1 MTDISKF
8 MVMKR
13 LFLLLAMALVAV
25 GVFAQDLPED
35 GVKKVK
41 QAVYLMHNGNLDN
54 AIMLLNNVLET
65 YPKSYDAKYELAIAY
80 YMKEDYDTAMD
91 ICKKLQKH
99 ENVNASLYQLWG
111 NAYDMKGERAKA
123 VEMYDKGLKK
133 FPNSGQ
139 LYLEKGNCAQ
149 LERDYLGALELY
161 EKGIEVEP
169 DFTSNYYRAS
179 QILAA
184 SSEPIFAILYATV
197 YRLLDPNSDR
207 SAEMG
212 AMIYD
217 IYKEHLV
224 LENKGDSTLK
234 AHATLTKK
242 NNITLSMADLTSP
255 GALLAKMSSF
265 EVVYESGL
273 LDSPALDTA
282 IVNGRITFDDIIK
295 IRGDAIDKYLERR
308 KALAIIDSAENASS
322 MPKDLV
328 AVLLYEKK
336 IKDAGYWRVYNAW
349 LMGTSEFTGAD
360 EILGKEE
367 EKFKE
372 FAQWEGEN
380 LFIPSRDGL
389 TLRK

>member
-1 MTDISKF
+1 

-13 LFLLLAMALVAV
+13 LFLLLAMVLVAV
-25 GVFAQDLPED
+25 GAFAQDLPED

-41 QAVYLMHNGNLDN
+41 QAVYLMDNGNLDN
-54 AIMLLNNVLET
+54 AILLLNNVLET
-65 YPKSYDAKYELAIAY
+65 YPKSYNAKYELAIAY
-80 YMKEDYDTAMD
+80 YMKEDYDTAID

-99 ENVNASLYQLWG
+99 ENANASLYQIWG
-111 NAYDMKGERAKA
+111 NAYDMKGERDKA

-139 LYLEKGNCAQ
+139 LYLEKGNIAQ
-149 LERDYLGALELY
+149 LNRDYYEALVLY
-161 EKGIEVEP
+161 EKGIEVQP

-197 YRLLDPNSDR
+197 YRLLDPNSER

-212 AMIYD
+212 AMIAD

-224 LENKGDSTLK
+224 LENKGDSTLQ
-234 AHATLTKK
+234 ARATLTKK
-242 NNITLSMADLTSP
+242 NNISLSMADLASP

-265 EVVYESGL
+265 ELVYERGL
-273 LDSPALDTA
+273 LDSPALDSA
-282 IVNGRITFDDIIK
+282 IINGKITFEDLIK
-295 IRGDAIDKYLERR
+295 IRGDAIDNYFKER
-308 KALAIIDSAENASS
+308 KNLAIIDSAENASS

-349 LMGTSEFTGAD
+349 LMGTSEFTGGY
-360 EILGKEE
+360 EILAKEE

-389 TLRK
+389 TLRQ

>member
-1 MTDISKF
+1 
-8 MVMKR
+8 MKR
-13 LFLLLAMALVAV
+13 LFLLLAMALMAA
-25 GVFAQDLPED
+25 GAFAQDLPED
-35 GVKKVK
+35 AVKRVK
-41 QAVYLMHNGNLDN
+41 QAVYLMDNGNLDN
-54 AIMLLNNVLET
+54 AITVLNKVLET

-91 ICKKLQKH
+91 ICKKLHKH

-139 LYLEKGNCAQ
+139 LYLEKGNIA
-149 LERDYLGALELY
+149 LLNKDYYGALTLY

-197 YRLLDPNSDR
+197 YRLLDPNSER

-212 AMIYD
+212 AMIAD
-217 IYKEHLV
+217 IYREHLV
-224 LENKGDSTLK
+224 LENSGDTTLK
-234 AHATLTKK
+234 AHATFTKK
-242 NNITLSMADLTSP
+242 NNITLSMADLSSP

-282 IVNGRITFDDIIK
+282 IINGKITFDDIIK
-295 IRGDAIDKYLERR
+295 IRGDAIDKYFERR
-308 KALAIIDSAENASS
+308 EALAIIDSAENAFS

-328 AVLLYEKK
+328 GVLLYEKK

>member
-1 MTDISKF
+1 
-8 MVMKR
+8 MKR
-13 LFLLLAMALVAV
+13 LFLLLAMALVAA
-25 GVFAQDLPED
+25 GAFAQDLPED
-35 GVKKVK
+35 AVKRVK
-41 QAVYLMHNGNLDN
+41 QAVYLMDNGNLDN
-54 AIMLLNNVLET
+54 AITVLNKVLET

-91 ICKKLQKH
+91 ICKKLHKH

-169 DFTSNYYRAS
+169 DFTSNYYWAS

-212 AMIYD
+212 ALIAD
-217 IYKEHLV
+217 IYKEHIS
-224 LENKGDSTLK
+224 LEQGKDSI
-234 AHATLTKK
+234 TKK
-242 NNITLSMADLTSP
+242 VTVSMTGKNRITMSQEDLSDP
-255 GALLAKMSSF
+255 KALLAKMTCF
-265 EVVYESGL
+265 EITYERGASMSAGLFGLLKNKTLSLEDIIQIREDAMECYFKEREERSGL
-273 LDSPALDTA
+273 LP
-282 IVNGRITFDDIIK
+282 N
-295 IRGDAIDKYLERR
+295 
-308 KALAIIDSAENASS
+308 
-322 MPKDLV
+322 KDLV
-328 AVLLYEKK
+328 AVLDYEKK

>member
-1 MTDISKF
+1 
-8 MVMKR
+8 
-13 LFLLLAMALVAV
+13 
-25 GVFAQDLPED
+25 
-35 GVKKVK
+35 
-41 QAVYLMHNGNLDN
+41 
-54 AIMLLNNVLET
+54 
-65 YPKSYDAKYELAIAY
+65 
-80 YMKEDYDTAMD
+80 
-91 ICKKLQKH
+91 
-99 ENVNASLYQLWG
+99 
-111 NAYDMKGERAKA
+111 
-123 VEMYDKGLKK
+123 
-133 FPNSGQ
+133 
-139 LYLEKGNCAQ
+139 
-149 LERDYLGALELY
+149 
-161 EKGIEVEP
+161 
-169 DFTSNYYRAS
+169 
-179 QILAA
+179 
-184 SSEPIFAILYATV
+184 
-197 YRLLDPNSDR
+197 
-207 SAEMG
+207 
-212 AMIYD
+212 
-217 IYKEHLV
+217 
-224 LENKGDSTLK
+224 
-234 AHATLTKK
+234 
-242 NNITLSMADLTSP
+242 
-255 GALLAKMSSF
+255 MSSF

>member
-1 MTDISKF
+1 
-8 MVMKR
+8 
-13 LFLLLAMALVAV
+13 MALMAA
-25 GVFAQDLPED
+25 GAFAQDLPED
-35 GVKKVK
+35 AVKRVK
-41 QAVYLMHNGNLDN
+41 QAVYLMDNGNLDN
-54 AIMLLNNVLET
+54 AITVLNKVLET

-91 ICKKLQKH
+91 ICKKLHKH

-139 LYLEKGNCAQ
+139 LYLEKGNIA
-149 LERDYLGALELY
+149 LLNKDYYGALTLY

-197 YRLLDPNSDR
+197 YRLLDPNSER

-212 AMIYD
+212 AMIAD
-217 IYKEHLV
+217 IYREHLV
-224 LENKGDSTLK
+224 LENSGDTTLK
-234 AHATLTKK
+234 AHATFTKK
-242 NNITLSMADLTSP
+242 NNITLSMADLSSP

-282 IVNGRITFDDIIK
+282 IINGKITFDDIIK
-295 IRGDAIDKYLERR
+295 IRGDAIDKYFERR
-308 KALAIIDSAENASS
+308 EALAIIDSAENAFS

-328 AVLLYEKK
+328 GVLLYEKK

>member
-65 YPKSYDAKYELAIAY
+65 YPKSYDANYELAIAY

-242 NNITLSMADLTSP
+242 NNISISMADLSSP
-255 GALLAKMSSF
+255 GALLTKMSPF
-265 EVVYESGL
+265 ELVYERGVM
-273 LDSPALDTA
+273 DSPALDSA
-282 IVNGRITFDDIIK
+282 IINGKITFEDLIK
-295 IRGDAIDKYLERR
+295 IRGDAIDNYFKER
-308 KALAIIDSAENASS
+308 KNLAIIDSAENASS

-349 LMGTSEFTGAD
+349 LMGTSEFTGGY
-360 EILGKEE
+360 EILAKEE

-372 FAQWEGEN
+372 FAKWEGEN

-389 TLRK
+389 TLRQ